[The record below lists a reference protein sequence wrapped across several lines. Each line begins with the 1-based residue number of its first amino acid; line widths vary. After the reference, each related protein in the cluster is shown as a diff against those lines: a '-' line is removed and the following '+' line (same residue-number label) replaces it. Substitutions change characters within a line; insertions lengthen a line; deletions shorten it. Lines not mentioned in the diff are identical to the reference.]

1 VNEQQMVK
9 AVQSHFSDF
18 SAEMENRAQAMIKPA
33 IEMFASRRQWEFLDV
48 YWETET
54 EVQSS
59 SGKTRIKMPSPNDW
73 FKPVAMGT
81 ETGGPISYQ
90 DRADWLDAQRSSA
103 DRTPRKYTL
112 IGRNYYLSGSVASTT
127 TIRTVYTRTAG
138 AYGLEDIADTYH
150 PAIMHAAILLLT
162 PGSTPGPNNRPV
174 PNPAWDRA
182 EAMYN
187 KLCTYAK
194 SQEQSIKG
202 RTRYLKEPEVSRS
215 RSSHR

>member
-1 VNEQQMVK
+1 MVK

-81 ETGGPISYQ
+81 ETGGPITYQ

-150 PAIMHAAILLLT
+150 PAIMHLRPAQRPARIT
-162 PGSTPGPNNRPV
+162 GPCPIRPGTV
-174 PNPAWDRA
+174 PRRCITSSAP
-182 EAMYN
+182 
-187 KLCTYAK
+187 T
-194 SQEQSIKG
+194 
-202 RTRYLKEPEVSRS
+202 RS
-215 RSSHR
+215 RRSRASRAARVT